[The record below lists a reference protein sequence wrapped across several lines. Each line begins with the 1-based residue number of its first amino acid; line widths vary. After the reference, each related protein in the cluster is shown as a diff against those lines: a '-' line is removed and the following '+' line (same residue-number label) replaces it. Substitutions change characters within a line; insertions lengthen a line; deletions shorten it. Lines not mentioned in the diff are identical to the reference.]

1 VSWLSWRKGAAAYL
15 PAEDEER
22 IVTAI
27 REAEKRTSGE
37 IRVYAESRCQYVNA
51 IDRAAELFFGLQ
63 MERTQYR
70 NAVLVYVAILDRQFA
85 LFADQGIYQEMGK
98 EYWEREVLLTLESFK
113 KQEFADGIVTVV
125 QDIGEALA
133 NHFPYNEH
141 TDKNELP
148 DNIIFGK

>member
-1 VSWLSWRKGAAAYL
+1 
-15 PAEDEER
+15 
-22 IVTAI
+22 
-27 REAEKRTSGE
+27 
-37 IRVYAESRCQYVNA
+37 
-51 IDRAAELFFGLQ
+51 
-63 MERTQYR
+63 
-70 NAVLVYVAILDRQFA
+70 VLVYVAILDRQFA